1 VRLPELRT
9 RILARALALALA
21 LVGGAA
27 QAGEFSVLSYN
38 THGLPGWVAGDAPQ
52 RRFPRIGALVQRY
65 DVALLQEDFAHHP
78 VLRGAA
84 APLLLERGNPSRF
97 RGSALCLLFCEGSGL
112 SFATRLPRAWL
123 VDLASRAYEA
133 CSGWLGGANDCFATK
148 GFQHARLVLNGA
160 LEVHFVNTH
169 LDAGR
174 SAEDRA
180 ARRVQLERLRAHLER
195 EAAGAA
201 LVLGGDLNLDAADP
215 EDAALRDAF
224 AAALGLEDTG
234 ATAAPGA
241 PWRRLDY
248 LYQRSGSTVRLEVL
262 DAGEAPGFLDGA
274 GGPLSDHPPIF
285 ARLRA
290 TPL

>member
-1 VRLPELRT
+1 VKFPKFW
-9 RILARALALALA
+9 ARPLSEV
-21 LVGGAA
+21 LVLGVVLGAGAA
-27 QAGEFSVLSYN
+27 WGAEFSVLSYN
-38 THGLPGWVAGDAPQ
+38 THGLPGWVAGDDPE

-84 APLLLERGNPSRF
+84 APLLMERGNPSRF

-123 VDLASRAYEA
+123 VDLASAAYEA
-133 CSGWLGGANDCFATK
+133 CAGWLGGANDCLATK
-148 GFQHARLVLNGA
+148 GFQHARLVLGGT

-224 AAALGLEDTG
+224 VAALGLADTG
-234 ATAAPGA
+234 AKATPGA
-241 PWRRLDY
+241 PWPQLDY
-248 LYQRSGSTVRLEVL
+248 LYQRSGSTVRLELL
-262 DAGEAPGFLDGA
+262 DAGEAPGFVDGA
-274 GGPLSDHPPIF
+274 GAPLSDHPALF

-290 TPL
+290 APL